1 MNYLEKFKSIYENY
15 SWCWLDTDY
24 LVDTHMIA
32 NAVVY
37 LNEVFSHKSYELNS
51 KKQTFHN
58 REIYKYLKNNKQV
71 ESYMIKTAELNFL
84 TQIKDYIVN
93 KE

>member
-15 SWCWLDTDY
+15 SWCWLDTEY
-24 LVDTHMIA
+24 LVDTHLIA

-51 KKQTFHN
+51 KKQTFHIKN
-58 REIYKYLKNNKQV
+58 YIYQTLLDNL
-71 ESYMIKTAELNFL
+71 I
-84 TQIKDYIVN
+84 
-93 KE
+93 